1 MTDAPAGTPPPED
14 DRTRVVARPGQPAQ
28 PTQLTQPTGGG
39 DTGATVITA
48 GTASL
53 PGASGTSAT
62 PVTSPATGS
71 GPHEAGLLPVGSR
84 LAEFEITRII
94 GQGGFG
100 VVYEAWDHDLERVVA
115 IKEYLPTSLST
126 RQHDG
131 TVVPLS
137 ERHRETFDLGMRS
150 FINEARLLA
159 QFDHPSLLKVYRFWQ
174 ERGTTYMVMPFYRGD
189 TLREALVAIPAGVDE
204 AWLIRIMDGVTQ
216 ALAVMHQANCYHR
229 DIAPDNIIL
238 LEGSGRPVV
247 LDFGAARRVI
257 TDKTQAITVIL
268 KPGYAPIEQYAEMP
282 DMSQGAWTDVYAL
295 AAVMHVAVCG
305 RAPPPSVAR
314 LLSDS
319 YVPLAGNDIL
329 RKRYSLRLLQAID
342 AGLGVRP
349 EQRPQSMAELRA
361 ALDLEVGHSIAPTPR
376 TQPPSGARSGSSNAN
391 ADAATVIGNPGNAGN
406 TGGRKAPS
414 PAPAPRAPADAGKG
428 AGGGKAVAALAS
440 LAVVAAVAGGGWW
453 WWQGRAVG
461 DDAAS
466 AGKQSSTAGTTVTT
480 APPSQP
486 EAKVAEAPPTPP
498 PPPPPPPAPRTP
510 TDSLQSLAAG
520 AAPGFDVTAA
530 PKKAEVAIGKD
541 RLAFEVRSKREGF
554 VYVFLLSSGGEMFLL
569 FPNLLDKYNKITAGG
584 TLALP
589 RASWPMD
596 AGGPAGT
603 DQFAVLVSEH
613 ERDFSAAGVQNDGVF
628 PVFPLP
634 VLAALEATRGTGPS
648 PLLGKPV
655 CTPAGAPCNDVYGVA
670 NFKIVEK

>member
-1 MTDAPAGTPPPED
+1 MTEAPNSNKPPED
-14 DRTRVVARPGQPAQ
+14 DRTQVMSRPAQ
-28 PTQLTQPTGGG
+28 KSE
-39 DTGATVITA
+39 DTSVTVITA
-48 GTASL
+48 SPTSL
-53 PGASGTSAT
+53 SNAPS
-62 PVTSPATGS
+62 SPPSETN
-71 GPHEAGLLPVGSR
+71 EAGLLPVGSR
-84 LAEFEITRII
+84 LAEFEITRVV

-100 VVYEAWDHDLERVVA
+100 VVYEAWDHTLERVVA
-115 IKEYLPTSLST
+115 IKEYLPTSLSA

-131 TVVPLS
+131 AVVPLS

-150 FINEARLLA
+150 FMNEARLLA

-189 TLREALVAIPAGVDE
+189 TLRQALVSIPAGVDE

-216 ALAVMHQANCYHR
+216 ALAVMHGANCYHR

-319 YVPLAGNDIL
+319 YVPLAGNEIL
-329 RKRYSLRLLQAID
+329 RQRYSLRLLQAID

-349 EQRPQSMAELRA
+349 ESRPQSMAEFRA
-361 ALDLEVGHSIAPTPR
+361 ALDLETGHSLAPTPR
-376 TQPPSGARSGSSNAN
+376 TTPPVSSGARNKSNSN
-391 ADAATVIGNPGNAGN
+391 ADAPTVIGRG
-406 TGGRKAPS
+406 K
-414 PAPAPRAPADAGKG
+414 APAPGTDSGGGGGGK
-428 AGGGKAVAALAS
+428 GKAVAAIAS
-440 LAVVAAVAGGGWW
+440 VAVAAVVAGGGWW
-453 WWQGRAVG
+453 WYQGRTVAEVDNSNSG
-461 DDAAS
+461 
-466 AGKQSSTAGTTVTT
+466 GKQAVV
-480 APPSQP
+480 APPPPP
-486 EAKVAEAPPTPP
+486 ETRVTATPPP

-510 TDSLQSLAAG
+510 LDSLQSLAAG
-520 AAPGFDVTAA
+520 AAPGFDVTAT
-530 PKKAEVAIGKD
+530 PKKSEVAIGKD
-541 RLAFEVRSKREGF
+541 KLAFEVRSKREGF

-569 FPNLLDKYNKITAGG
+569 FPNLLDKYNKITAGSP
-584 TLALP
+584 LSLP

-603 DQFAVLVSEH
+603 NQFAVLVSEH
-613 ERDFSAAGVQNDGVF
+613 ERDFGASGVQNDGVF
-628 PVFPLP
+628 PQFPLP

-655 CTPAGAPCNDVYGVA
+655 CAPNTPCNDVYGVA

>member
-1 MTDAPAGTPPPED
+1 MTDSNEN
-14 DRTRVVARPGQPAQ
+14 DRTRVVPKSTPPSQ
-28 PTQLTQPTGGG
+28 PTTTG
-39 DTGATVITA
+39 DTSATVITA
-48 GTASL
+48 GTPTSM
-53 PGASGTSAT
+53 SGSN
-62 PVTSPATGS
+62 PVTSPATGAT
-71 GPHEAGLLPVGSR
+71 EAGLLPVGSR
-84 LAEFEITRII
+84 LAEFEITRVI

-100 VVYEAWDHDLERVVA
+100 VVYEAWDHTLERVVA
-115 IKEYLPTSLST
+115 IKEYLPTSLSA
-126 RQHDG
+126 RQQDG

-137 ERHRETFDLGMRS
+137 EKHRETFDLGMRS

-174 ERGTTYMVMPFYRGD
+174 EKGTTYMVMPFYRGE
-189 TLREALVAIPAGVDE
+189 TLREALVSIPAGVDE

-216 ALAVMHQANCYHR
+216 ALAVMHNANCYHR

-319 YVPLAGNDIL
+319 YVPLAGNEIL
-329 RKRYSLRLLQAID
+329 RKRYSPRLLEAID

-361 ALDLEVGHSIAPTPR
+361 ALDLEVGHSIAPVPR
-376 TQPPSGARSGSSNAN
+376 TQPPSSSGGRGAGTN
-391 ADAATVIGNPGNAGN
+391 ADAATVIAG
-406 TGGRKAPS
+406 KAGVKA
-414 PAPAPRAPADAGKG
+414 PAPAPAPAGNKG
-428 AGGGKAVAALAS
+428 NKGGNSSSGGSKTVVALAS
-440 LAVVAAVAGGGWW
+440 IAVLAAAAGGGWW
-453 WWQGRAVG
+453 WFQGRGGA
-461 DDAAS
+461 DDKPVVAN
-466 AGKQSSTAGTTVTT
+466 TP
-480 APPSQP
+480 APPSDT
-486 EAKVAEAPPTPP
+486 KVAEAPPAPPP

-510 TDSLQSLAAG
+510 AESLQSLATG
-520 AAPGFDVTAA
+520 AAPGFDVTAT
-530 PKKAEVAIGKD
+530 PKKAEVSIGKD
-541 RLAFEVRSKREGF
+541 RLAFEVRSKREGY

-584 TLALP
+584 TLSLP

-648 PLLGKPV
+648 PLLGRPV
-655 CTPAGAPCNDVYGVA
+655 CAPNTPCNDVYGVG

>member
-1 MTDAPAGTPPPED
+1 MTDSNKQD
-14 DRTRVVARPGQPAQ
+14 DRTRVVPRPAQ
-28 PTQLTQPTGGG
+28 PITTSS
-39 DTGATVITA
+39 DTSATVITA
-48 GTASL
+48 GAPTSL
-53 PGASGTSAT
+53 SGSNSAAAQATTS
-62 PVTSPATGS
+62 
-71 GPHEAGLLPVGSR
+71 HDAGLLPVGSR
-84 LAEFEITRII
+84 LAEFEVTKVI

-100 VVYEAWDHDLERVVA
+100 VVYEAWDHTLERVVA

-126 RQHDG
+126 RQQDG
-131 TVVPLS
+131 TVAPLS

-174 ERGTTYMVMPFYRGD
+174 EKGTTYMVMPFYRGD

-216 ALAVMHQANCYHR
+216 ALAVMHNANCYHR

-329 RKRYSLRLLQAID
+329 RQRYSLRLLEAID

-349 EQRPQSMAELRA
+349 EQRPQSMAALRE
-361 ALDLEVGHSIAPTPR
+361 ALDLDAGHSIAPTPR
-376 TQPPSGARSGSSNAN
+376 TQPPRRTGETKN
-391 ADAATVIGNPGNAGN
+391 ADAATVIAGGSKAASKA
-406 TGGRKAPS
+406 GGKTPS
-414 PAPAPRAPADAGKG
+414 PAPAPASGSNAGKG
-428 AGGGKAVAALAS
+428 NRTVAALAS
-440 LAVVAAVAGGGWW
+440 VAVLAAAAGGGWW
-453 WWQGRAVG
+453 WLQGRAG
-461 DDAAS
+461 GGADGNG
-466 AGKQSSTAGTTVTT
+466 GKPPVVVT
-480 APPSQP
+480 PPPPQQP
-486 EAKVAEAPPTPP
+486 DTKVAEAPPPP
-498 PPPPPPPAPRTP
+498 PPPSAPPAPRTP
-510 TDSLQSLAAG
+510 AESLQSFAAG
-520 AAPGFDVTAA
+520 AAAGFDVTAA
-530 PKKAEVAIGKD
+530 PKKPEVTIGKD

-584 TLALP
+584 TLSLP

-603 DQFAVLVSEH
+603 DQFAVLVSER
-613 ERDFSAAGVQNDGVF
+613 ERDFTAAGVQNDGVF

-634 VLAALEATRGTGPS
+634 VLAALEAARGTGPS

-655 CTPAGAPCNDVYGVA
+655 CAPGAPCNDVYGVA

>member
-1 MTDAPAGTPPPED
+1 MTEAPNPNKPPED
-14 DRTRVVARPGQPAQ
+14 DRTQVMSRPAQ
-28 PTQLTQPTGGG
+28 KPE
-39 DTGATVITA
+39 DTSVTVITA
-48 GTASL
+48 SPTSL
-53 PGASGTSAT
+53 SNAPA
-62 PVTSPATGS
+62 SPASETN
-71 GPHEAGLLPVGSR
+71 EAGLLPVGSR
-84 LAEFEITRII
+84 LAEFEITRVV

-100 VVYEAWDHDLERVVA
+100 VVYEAWDHTLERVVA
-115 IKEYLPTSLST
+115 IKEYLPTSLSA

-131 TVVPLS
+131 AVVPLS

-150 FINEARLLA
+150 FMNEARLLA

-189 TLREALVAIPAGVDE
+189 TLRQALVSIPAGVDE

-216 ALAVMHQANCYHR
+216 ALAVMHGANCYHR

-319 YVPLAGNDIL
+319 YVPLAGNEIL
-329 RKRYSLRLLQAID
+329 RQRYSLRLLQAID

-349 EQRPQSMAELRA
+349 ESRPQSMAEFRA
-361 ALDLEVGHSIAPTPR
+361 ALDLETGHSLAPTPR
-376 TQPPSGARSGSSNAN
+376 TTPPVSGARNKNNSN
-391 ADAATVIGNPGNAGN
+391 ADAPTMIGRG
-406 TGGRKAPS
+406 K
-414 PAPAPRAPADAGKG
+414 APAPGTDSGGGGK
-428 AGGGKAVAALAS
+428 GKAVAAIAS
-440 LAVVAAVAGGGWW
+440 VAVAAVVAGGGWW
-453 WWQGRAVG
+453 WYQGR
-461 DDAAS
+461 
-466 AGKQSSTAGTTVTT
+466 T
-480 APPSQP
+480 
-486 EAKVAEAPPTPP
+486 VAEVDSNSGDKQAVVTPPPPPETRVTATTP

-510 TDSLQSLAAG
+510 LDSLQSLAAG
-520 AAPGFDVTAA
+520 AAPGFDVTAT
-530 PKKAEVAIGKD
+530 PKKSEVAIGKD
-541 RLAFEVRSKREGF
+541 KLAFEVRSKREGF

-569 FPNLLDKYNKITAGG
+569 FPNLLDKYNKITAGSP
-584 TLALP
+584 LSLP

-603 DQFAVLVSEH
+603 NQFAVLVSEH
-613 ERDFSAAGVQNDGVF
+613 ERDFGASGVQNDGVF
-628 PVFPLP
+628 PQFPLP

-655 CTPAGAPCNDVYGVA
+655 CAPNTPCNDVYGVA

>member
-1 MTDAPAGTPPPED
+1 MTDSNED
-14 DRTRVVARPGQPAQ
+14 DRTRVVPKSTPPSSQ
-28 PTQLTQPTGGG
+28 PTTTG
-39 DTGATVITA
+39 DTAATVITA
-48 GTASL
+48 GAATSV
-53 PGASGTSAT
+53 SGI
-62 PVTSPATGS
+62 PVTSPATGTT
-71 GPHEAGLLPVGSR
+71 EAGLLPVGSR
-84 LAEFEITRII
+84 LAEFEITRVI

-100 VVYEAWDHDLERVVA
+100 VVYEAWDHTLERVVA

-126 RQHDG
+126 RQNDG

-174 ERGTTYMVMPFYRGD
+174 EKGTTYMVMPFYRGE
-189 TLREALVAIPAGVDE
+189 TLREALVSIPAGVDE
-204 AWLIRIMDGVTQ
+204 SWLIRIMDGVTQ
-216 ALAVMHQANCYHR
+216 ALAVMHNANCYHR

-319 YVPLAGNDIL
+319 YVPLAGNEIL
-329 RKRYSLRLLQAID
+329 RKRYSPRLLEAID

-349 EQRPQSMAELRA
+349 EQRPQSMAELRS
-361 ALDLEVGHSIAPTPR
+361 ALDLEVGHSIAPVPR
-376 TQPPSGARSGSSNAN
+376 TQPPSSSGARTAMGTN
-391 ADAATVIGNPGNAGN
+391 ADAATVIAGKA
-406 TGGRKAPS
+406 GGAKKAS
-414 PAPAPRAPADAGKG
+414 APAPAPASNK
-428 AGGGKAVAALAS
+428 GGGSKTAVALAS
-440 LAVVAAVAGGGWW
+440 IAVLAAAAGGGWW
-453 WWQGRAVG
+453 WFQGRGGA
-461 DDAAS
+461 DDNN
-466 AGKQSSTAGTTVTT
+466 KQVVSTTP
-480 APPSQP
+480 APPSDT
-486 EAKVAEAPPTPP
+486 KVAEAPPPPAPP
-498 PPPPPPPAPRTP
+498 PPLPPPPAPRTP
-510 TDSLQSLAAG
+510 AESLQSLATG
-520 AAPGFDVTAA
+520 AAPGFDVTAT

-541 RLAFEVRSKREGF
+541 RLAFEVRSKREGY

-569 FPNLLDKYNKITAGG
+569 FPNLLDKYNKINAGG
-584 TLALP
+584 TLSLP

-655 CTPAGAPCNDVYGVA
+655 CAPNTPCNDVYGVG

>member
-1 MTDAPAGTPPPED
+1 MTDSPSED
-14 DRTRVVARPGQPAQ
+14 DRTRVVPKLVQ
-28 PTQLTQPTGGG
+28 PTTTG
-39 DTGATVITA
+39 DTSATVITA
-48 GTASL
+48 GA
-53 PGASGTSAT
+53 AT
-62 PVTSPATGS
+62 NIPVTSPATGS
-71 GPHEAGLLPVGSR
+71 TEAGLLPVGSR
-84 LAEFEITRII
+84 LAEFEVTRVI

-100 VVYEAWDHDLERVVA
+100 VVYEAWDHTLERVVA

-126 RQHDG
+126 RQQDG

-174 ERGTTYMVMPFYRGD
+174 EKGTTYMVMPFYRGD

-216 ALAVMHQANCYHR
+216 ALAVMHSANCYHR

-319 YVPLAGNDIL
+319 YVPLAGNEIL
-329 RKRYSLRLLQAID
+329 RQRYSTRLLEAID

-376 TQPPSGARSGSSNAN
+376 TQPPSGARATTN
-391 ADAATVIGNPGNAGN
+391 ADAATVIASGNKTSNG
-406 TGGRKAPS
+406 KVPS
-414 PAPAPRAPADAGKG
+414 PAPAPASGGKG
-428 AGGGKAVAALAS
+428 GNKTVAALAS
-440 LAVVAAVAGGGWW
+440 VALLAAAAGGSWW
-453 WWQGRAVG
+453 WFQGRTGG
-461 DDAAS
+461 DADS
-466 AGKQSSTAGTTVTT
+466 GGKQIVATTP
-480 APPSQP
+480 APPTDT
-486 EAKVAEAPPTPP
+486 KVAEAPPPAP

-510 TDSLQSLAAG
+510 AESLQSLAAG
-520 AAPGFDVTAA
+520 AAPGFDVTAT

-584 TLALP
+584 SLALP

-603 DQFAVLVSEH
+603 DRFAVLVSEH

-655 CTPAGAPCNDVYGVA
+655 CAPNTPCNDVYGVA

>member
-1 MTDAPAGTPPPED
+1 MTDSNED
-14 DRTRVVARPGQPAQ
+14 DRTRVVPRSNPPSQPAA
-28 PTQLTQPTGGG
+28 TG
-39 DTGATVITA
+39 DTSATVITA
-48 GTASL
+48 GAVQ
-53 PGASGTSAT
+53 AT
-62 PVTSPATGS
+62 TGPVTSPATGAT
-71 GPHEAGLLPVGSR
+71 EAGLLPVGSR
-84 LAEFEITRII
+84 LAEFEVTRVI

-100 VVYEAWDHDLERVVA
+100 VVYEAWDHTLERVVA

-174 ERGTTYMVMPFYRGD
+174 EKGTTYMVMPFYRGE

-204 AWLIRIMDGVTQ
+204 AWLIRIMDGITQ
-216 ALAVMHQANCYHR
+216 ALAVMHGANCYHR

-319 YVPLAGNDIL
+319 YVPLAGNEIL
-329 RKRYSLRLLQAID
+329 RGRYSMRLLEAID

-361 ALDLEVGHSIAPTPR
+361 ALDLETGHSIAPTPR
-376 TQPPSGARSGSSNAN
+376 TQPPRSAGTANAN
-391 ADAATVIGNPGNAGN
+391 ADAATVIAGTGKATNRSAGNA
-406 TGGRKAPS
+406 PP
-414 PAPAPRAPADAGKG
+414 PAPAPSS
-428 AGGGKAVAALAS
+428 GGGKSSKAAVAIASIAVLA
-440 LAVVAAVAGGGWW
+440 AAAGGGWW
-453 WWQGRAVG
+453 WMQGRG
-461 DDAAS
+461 GSDNAADS
-466 AGKQSSTAGTTVTT
+466 GARQATTTTT
-480 APPSQP
+480 ATATPAPPP
-486 EAKVAEAPPTPP
+486 DTKVAEAPPAPPSP

-510 TDSLQSLAAG
+510 TESIQSLAAG

-530 PKKAEVAIGKD
+530 PKKQEVAIGKD

-569 FPNLLDKYNKITAGG
+569 FPNLLDKYNKINAGG
-584 TLALP
+584 TLSLP

-655 CTPAGAPCNDVYGVA
+655 CAPGTPCNDAYGVA

>member
-1 MTDAPAGTPPPED
+1 MTDSPEKPQPED
-14 DRTRVVARPGQPAQ
+14 DRTRVVSRPAQ
-28 PTQLTQPTGGG
+28 PPTASG
-39 DTGATVITA
+39 DPSATVITA
-48 GTASL
+48 GSTTS
-53 PGASGTSAT
+53 PSGTGPAV
-62 PVTSPATGS
+62 PVTNPATGS
-71 GPHEAGLLPVGSR
+71 HEAGLLPVGSR
-84 LAEFEITRII
+84 LAEFEITRVI

-100 VVYEAWDHDLERVVA
+100 VVYEAWDHTLERVVA

-126 RQHDG
+126 RQQDG

-174 ERGTTYMVMPFYRGD
+174 EKGTTYMVMPFYKGD

-216 ALAVMHQANCYHR
+216 ALAVMHHAHCYHR

-329 RKRYSLRLLQAID
+329 RQRYSLRLLQAID

-361 ALDLEVGHSIAPTPR
+361 ALDLDVGHSIAPTPR
-376 TQPPSGARSGSSNAN
+376 TQPPSGARSGNAGNNN
-391 ADAATVIGNPGNAGN
+391 ADAATVIASGGTGNKNK
-406 TGGRKAPS
+406 TGSGKASP
-414 PAPAPRAPADAGKG
+414 PAPIYE
-428 AGGGKAVAALAS
+428 GGKNNNGTGKSKTVIALASVAVAA
-440 LAVVAAVAGGGWW
+440 VVAGGGWW
-453 WWQGRAVG
+453 WLQGRTPVG
-461 DDAAS
+461 DVS
-466 AGKQSSTAGTTVTT
+466 SNNSGGSGKQSTTPT
-480 APPSQP
+480 PPPTP
-486 EAKVAEAPPTPP
+486 EVKVAEAPPAPP
-498 PPPPPPPAPRTP
+498 PAPPAPPPPPPAPRTP

-520 AAPGFDVTAA
+520 AAAGFDVSAA

-584 TLALP
+584 TLSLP

-634 VLAALEATRGTGPS
+634 VLAALEATRGNGPS

-655 CTPAGAPCNDVYGVA
+655 CPTGGAPCNDVYGVA

>member
-1 MTDAPAGTPPPED
+1 MTDSND
-14 DRTRVVARPGQPAQ
+14 DRTRVVPKQGQP
-28 PTQLTQPTGGG
+28 TTTG
-39 DTGATVITA
+39 DTASTVITA
-48 GTASL
+48 G
-53 PGASGTSAT
+53 AT
-62 PVTSPATGS
+62 PVTSPATGTTD
-71 GPHEAGLLPVGSR
+71 AGLLPVGSR
-84 LAEFEITRII
+84 LAEFEVTRVI

-100 VVYEAWDHDLERVVA
+100 VVYEAWDHTLERVVA

-126 RQHDG
+126 RQNDG

-174 ERGTTYMVMPFYRGD
+174 EKGTTYMVMPFYRGD

-204 AWLIRIMDGVTQ
+204 SWLIRIMDGVTQ
-216 ALAVMHQANCYHR
+216 ALAVMHNANCYHR

-319 YVPLAGNDIL
+319 YVPLAGNEIL
-329 RKRYSLRLLQAID
+329 RQRYSLRLLEAID

-376 TQPPSGARSGSSNAN
+376 TQPPSGARSGNSN
-391 ADAATVIGNPGNAGN
+391 ADAATVIASGKSKAG
-406 TGGRKAPS
+406 GKA
-414 PAPAPRAPADAGKG
+414 PAPAPAPTS
-428 AGGGKAVAALAS
+428 GGGKSNKTVAALVSVAV
-440 LAVVAAVAGGGWW
+440 LAAAAGGGWW
-453 WWQGRAVG
+453 WFQGRTGGNTNA
-461 DDAAS
+461 DDT
-466 AGKQSSTAGTTVTT
+466 KVVTT
-480 APPSQP
+480 TPAPPP
-486 EAKVAEAPPTPP
+486 DTKIAEAPPAPP

-510 TDSLQSLAAG
+510 AESLQSLATG
-520 AAPGFDVTAA
+520 AAPGFEVTAT

-584 TLALP
+584 SLSLP

-655 CTPAGAPCNDVYGVA
+655 CAPGAPCNDVYGVG